1 MSKGISRKV
10 KERQKRSVRRRQESE
25 LLQRNAEIRTRVVK
39 FDAALLYSKSLDIES
54 KDNLEKIN
62 NELGFDLFKRM
73 KRTVIA
79 FKNGAGLSANQIN
92 VPYNVCVIRFDTR
105 KNDTFIMVNPK
116 IIEHCEDQEEEI
128 EGCLSF
134 PEYYTKIKRYCCIK
148 VEYLDENLDKKIA
161 NYHGYEARVVQHELD
176 HLSGNPSCSEAYR
189 KSKEEK
195 VKQA

>member
-10 KERQKRSVRRRQESE
+10 KERQKRSIRRRQESE

-39 FDAALLYSKSLDIES
+39 FDAPMLYSKALDI
-54 KDNLEKIN
+54 KDREHLTEIN
-62 NELGFDLFKRM
+62 NTLGFDLFNRM

-92 VPYNVCVIRFDTR
+92 VPYNVCVIRFDTK

-116 IIEHCEDQEEEI
+116 IVEHCEDQEEET

-134 PEYYTKIKRYCCIK
+134 PEYYTKIKRYHCIK
-148 VEYLDENLDKKIA
+148 VEYLDENFEKKVA
-161 NYHGYEARVVQHELD
+161 NYHGYEARVVLHEID
-176 HLSGNPSCSEAYR
+176 HLLGVPCLSDVYR

-195 VKQA
+195 VK